1 MAHRLATTGLALG
14 AAWTLAAAPAGAAP
28 RPAAEPPRMA
38 AEAIVEEADAELV
51 AQARAQLS
59 AALDE
64 SEGALRRVRRDTVE
78 AEVRARAQDLGVEA
92 PVERLVDLLFERGWL
107 DLAAQRC
114 ALAASPGPG
123 CGKVGAALRLVEEE
137 FRSLAGLSAAE
148 FKRGRPTAGGAPGLA
163 QRRGGDPALS
173 NEPNHCRCSASVY
186 SLDRWLNRYWA
197 LECNNHG
204 GHGVC
209 STNLD
214 SAHSPGQGAM
224 TGDISVFFGVSFRG
238 RSCPDDHKTCFKGPK
253 PSKPGGGEWGNVCNC
268 DTFHSQFSNPLG
280 SWYGGDLT
288 DATLVSQGSF
298 HDMVGDGPCDGAWIQ
313 VNEYVE
319 ENDPI
324 CCDDPMGTLVAA
336 RPVSEGTSSADVPA
350 SAQNCNGGS
359 QSGLPPNCGTFGA
372 TIRIVTSCT
381 TFEDDSFGSCHGRCG
396 EAPPDLTCSCEF
408 GCQSSGTCCW
418 DYCEACTHPDM
429 PAPVCSAS

>member
-1 MAHRLATTGLALG
+1 MVHRLATTGLALG
-14 AAWTLAAAPAGAAP
+14 TVWALAAAPAGAVP
-28 RPAAEPPRMA
+28 RPAGEPARMA
-38 AEAIVEEADAELV
+38 DAQE
-51 AQARAQLS
+51 LS
-59 AALDE
+59 ATLDE
-64 SEGALRRVRRDTVE
+64 SERALRRVSRGTVT
-78 AEVRARAQDLGVEA
+78 AEVRARAQALGVEA

-114 ALAASPGPG
+114 ALAASPGPD
-123 CGKVGAALRLVEEE
+123 CGRVEAALRLVEEE
-137 FRSLAGLSAAE
+137 FRSLAGFSAEE
-148 FKRGRPTAGGAPGLA
+148 FKGGRRTAGAGGLA
-163 QRRGGDPALS
+163 LRRGGGQSLS
-173 NEPNHCRCSASVY
+173 NDPYHCRCSASVY
-186 SLDRWLNRYWA
+186 SFDRWLNRYWA

-214 SAHSPGQGAM
+214 SAHSAGSGAM

-238 RSCPDDHKTCFKGPK
+238 QSCPDDHKTCFKGPK

-268 DTFHSQFSNPLG
+268 DTLHSQFSNPFG

-288 DATLVSQGSF
+288 DAVMVYQGSY
-298 HDMVGDGPCDGAWIQ
+298 HDMVGDGSCDGAWIQ
-313 VNEYVE
+313 VNEYVK

-336 RPVSEGTSSADVPA
+336 RQVSEGSSSADVPA

-359 QSGLPPNCGTFGA
+359 QSGVPPYCGTFGA

-381 TFEDDSFGSCHGRCG
+381 TFEDDPFGSCWGRCG
-396 EAPPDLTCSCEF
+396 EAPPEMSCSCEF
-408 GCQSSGTCCW
+408 GCQQNGNCCW
-418 DYCEACTHPDM
+418 DYCDACTHPDM
-429 PAPVCSAS
+429 PAPECSAF